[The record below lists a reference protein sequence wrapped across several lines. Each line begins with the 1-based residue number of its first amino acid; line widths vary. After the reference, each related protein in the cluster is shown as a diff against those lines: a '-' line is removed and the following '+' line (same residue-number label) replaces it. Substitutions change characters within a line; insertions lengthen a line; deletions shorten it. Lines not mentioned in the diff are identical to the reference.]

1 VKEFKLVVRG
11 MHCRSCEMLVNEG
24 LDEVAGSVS
33 MSRQTV
39 HDILWRFVEH
49 GLDAVY
55 DARREG
61 RPHYLSLK
69 QRQDLKKRLIA
80 GSQSNG
86 FREGSWS
93 TRMVLHLVE
102 ERYGRKYTREHMTR
116 VLHKLG
122 FSRQKPRPSNALKPS
137 EKEIRE
143 FKKKRGGW
151 CLTTSKEAT
160 SSSAG
165 MKPHSA

>member
-1 VKEFKLVVRG
+1 MKEFKLVVRG

-93 TRMVLHLVE
+93 TRMVLQD
-102 ERYGRKYTREHMTR
+102 RKS
-116 VLHKLG
+116 VV
-122 FSRQKPRPSNALKPS
+122 
-137 EKEIRE
+137 
-143 FKKKRGGW
+143 
-151 CLTTSKEAT
+151 
-160 SSSAG
+160 
-165 MKPHSA
+165 